1 MFNYELQLQD
11 VSPTYMSIKQTV
23 IKVFVSFGYIKIL
36 IMLVM
41 QVSQTD
47 VKIFFETRC
56 GEVSQFFI

>member
-23 IKVFVSFGYIKIL
+23 IKVCVSFGYIKNL